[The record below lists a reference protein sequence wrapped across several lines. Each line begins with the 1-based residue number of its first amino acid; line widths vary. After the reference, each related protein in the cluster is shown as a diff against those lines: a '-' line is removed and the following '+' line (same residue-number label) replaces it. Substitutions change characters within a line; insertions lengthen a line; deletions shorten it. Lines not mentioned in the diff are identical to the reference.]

1 MRLDM
6 NQHYIIKNQFS
17 KLSFK
22 DKINKSYFGW
32 CNLLLSIYFDKKFY
46 INLKR
51 DFLYFKNYMNVPE
64 LLFYFGIAFL
74 FITNIFLFPI
84 YALLIKIY
92 WKYRYF
98 KTIKNSHLPQTSM
111 LVFNQINSYPSGLK
125 VLKIIQEHTTNETTY
140 YKVLLE
146 NKDIQNVKK
155 EDLLFEADLLRKKEN
170 LEKELEHINYYLD
183 LFPKKIEKIIDDD
196 KKINEKEI

>member
-1 MRLDM
+1 
-6 NQHYIIKNQFS
+6 
-17 KLSFK
+17 
-22 DKINKSYFGW
+22 
-32 CNLLLSIYFDKKFY
+32 
-46 INLKR
+46 
-51 DFLYFKNYMNVPE
+51 MNVPE

-84 YALLIKIY
+84 YALLIKFY

-111 LVFNQINSYPSGLK
+111 LVFNQTNTYPSGLK

-146 NKDIQNVKK
+146 NKDICNIKK

-170 LEKELEHINYYLD
+170 LEKELEHINYYLN
-183 LFPKKIEKIIDDD
+183 LFPARLEHNTKNIESG
-196 KKINEKEI
+196 EKTNG